1 MDDLRLLS
9 QPHISGRIHFVGNIF
24 ILPATLPACR
34 RAKPKGNP
42 YMNFP
47 QHSFHAQRQ
56 ALQTS
61 SMKRV
66 PSSPASQD
74 FSPVFTILSEA
85 QSHQVWARL
94 LKQASAPD
102 LEALLGFYKNHGQ
115 RLLENSL
122 HQARYTWAKWLTGT
136 MVLMEGLGTLQRLV
150 EEDPHCGEA
159 WHFLAFFQWECGL
172 KAPAQASAQN
182 ALKIAPV
189 LNIHTRHL
197 ITSWALQEQMLSLN
211 VLQHG
216 FLLMLAESIQPVV
229 NLLGYNR
236 LGSSQR
242 IKSRSSKTPLHVPKK
257 GAIPDEWAKE
267 FDEMLAKDFEENEHT
282 PFSHAFAHEFENH
295 QFPKYPNSSDVDE
308 VSALLDANQVDEAI
322 RVMEAR
328 IASHPNEGDLHF
340 ELAKILQNHGSFTK
354 ALYHLRVALNTMPH
368 HAKSYYHMG
377 EVLKSLDDI
386 DGCIEAYKTAIT
398 FGIDPLWTAQVSRQ
412 LARIYEEHKGDTD
425 HAFACMQL
433 AQELEPANIN
443 DLFSLAEAH
452 CKAERY
458 DEAVDV
464 YQKIL
469 RFQPENAEVYGF
481 LGYLYWQAGRHQ
493 EAEKAYKQA
502 IALNKQNPIALN
514 NLGVLYLDVWQD
526 FNEARKYFEEAQ
538 RLDSSYAMARFNLG
552 RTLVKLKQG
561 HLAKPLFQE
570 ALHLNDK
577 TQELAPEDIK
587 ALMREL

>member
-1 MDDLRLLS
+1 
-9 QPHISGRIHFVGNIF
+9 
-24 ILPATLPACR
+24 
-34 RAKPKGNP
+34 
-42 YMNFP
+42 MNLP

-56 ALQTS
+56 ALQAS
-61 SMKRV
+61 SATRV
-66 PSSPASQD
+66 PASQTAQG
-74 FSPVFTILSEA
+74 FSPVLTILSEA

-94 LKQASAPD
+94 LKQPTAPD
-102 LEALLGFYKNHGQ
+102 LDALLAFYSNQGQ
-115 RLLENSL
+115 RLLENTL
-122 HQARYTWAKWLTGT
+122 HQTRYTWAKWLTGT
-136 MVLMEGLGTLQRLV
+136 MVLMEGLGTLQRIV
-150 EEDPHCGEA
+150 EEDAQCGEA

-172 KAPAQASAQN
+172 KAPAQTSAQKS
-182 ALKIAPV
+182 LKLAPV

-197 ITSWALQEQMLSLN
+197 ITSWALQEQILSLR

-216 FLLMLAESIQPVV
+216 FLLMLAESIQPV
-229 NLLGYNR
+229 LSLIGYNR

-242 IKSRSSKTPLHVPKK
+242 IQSTSRQTLFAVNKK
-257 GAIPDEWAKE
+257 GAVPDAWAKD
-267 FDEMLAKDFEENEHT
+267 FDEMLASEFEQNEHKV
-282 PFSHAFAHEFENH
+282 FSHAFSHEFEDH
-295 QFPKYPNSSDVDE
+295 KFPKHPTTEEFDE
-308 VSALLDANQVDEAI
+308 VTALLDANQVEEAI
-322 RVMEAR
+322 CVMEAR
-328 IASHPNEGDLHF
+328 IALHPKEGDLHF
-340 ELAKILQNHGSFTK
+340 ELAKILQNHGALTK
-354 ALYHLRVALNTMPH
+354 SLYHLRVALNTMPH

-377 EVLKSLDDI
+377 EVLKSMDDI

-425 HAFACMQL
+425 HALACMQL

-452 CKAERY
+452 CKNERY

-469 RFQPENAEVYGF
+469 RFQPENAEVFGF

-493 EAEKAYKQA
+493 EADKAYKKA
-502 IALNKQNPIALN
+502 ISLNKQNPIALN

-538 RLDSSYAMARFNLG
+538 RLDASYAMARFNLG
-552 RTLVKLKQG
+552 RTLVKLKEVN
-561 HLAKPLFQE
+561 LAKPLFQE

-577 TQELAPEDIK
+577 THELAPADIESM
-587 ALMREL
+587 MRELDF

>member
-1 MDDLRLLS
+1 
-9 QPHISGRIHFVGNIF
+9 
-24 ILPATLPACR
+24 
-34 RAKPKGNP
+34 
-42 YMNFP
+42 MNFP

-56 ALQTS
+56 ALQAS
-61 SMKRV
+61 SASRV
-66 PSSPASQD
+66 PASQTAQG
-74 FSPVFTILSEA
+74 FSPVLTILSEA

-94 LKQASAPD
+94 LKQPTAPD
-102 LEALLGFYKNHGQ
+102 LDALLAFYNNQGQ
-115 RLLENSL
+115 RFLENSL
-122 HQARYTWAKWLTGT
+122 HQTRYTWAKWLTGT

-172 KAPAQASAQN
+172 KAPAQTSAQN
-182 ALKIAPV
+182 ALKLAPV
-189 LNIHTRHL
+189 LNIQTRHL
-197 ITSWALQEQMLSLN
+197 ITSWALQEQLMSLA

-229 NLLGYNR
+229 SLLGYNR

-242 IKSRSSKTPLHVPKK
+242 LQTNSRKTPFAVSKK
-257 GAIPDEWAKE
+257 GAIPDAWAKE
-267 FDEMLAKDFEENEHT
+267 FDEMLANEFEENEHT
-282 PFSHAFAHEFENH
+282 PFSHTFSQSSAHEFENH
-295 QFPKYPNSSDVDE
+295 QFPKHPNSSEIDE
-308 VSALLDANQVDEAI
+308 VTALLDANQVDEAI

-328 IASHPNEGDLHF
+328 IALHPNEGDLHF

-354 ALYHLRVALNTMPH
+354 SLYHLRVALNTMPH

-377 EVLKSLDDI
+377 EVLKSMDDI

-493 EAEKAYKQA
+493 EAEKAYKKA
-502 IALNKQNPIALN
+502 ISLNKQNPIALN
-514 NLGVLYLDVWQD
+514 NLGVLYLEVWQD
-526 FNEARKYFEEAQ
+526 FNEARKYFEEAKG
-538 RLDSSYAMARFNLG
+538 LDPSYAMARFNLG

-577 TQELAPEDIK
+577 SHELAPADIE